1 MKAGVILGMI
11 QNSVCICKI
20 YAKKK
25 TVLDI
30 PANIYNQN

>member
-1 MKAGVILGMI
+1 MKVGVILGMM
-11 QNSVCICKI
+11 QNSVCIC
-20 YAKKK
+20 KK